1 MSEKIQVH
9 MIVILIKLLG
19 RYEGRNKGIQ
29 LRTFIFAHLCI
40 RVSAWH
46 NLAC

>member
-1 MSEKIQVH
+1 MSEKVQVH

-19 RYEGRNKGIQ
+19 RHEVRNKGIQ

-40 RVSAWH
+40 RVSAWLH
-46 NLAC
+46 LAR